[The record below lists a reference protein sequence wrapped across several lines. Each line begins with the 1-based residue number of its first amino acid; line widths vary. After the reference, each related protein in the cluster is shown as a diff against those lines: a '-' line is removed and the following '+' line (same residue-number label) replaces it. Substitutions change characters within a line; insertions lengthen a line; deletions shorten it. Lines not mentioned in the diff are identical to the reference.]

1 MNAYQATEVAY
12 KNGYNDGFSAATRTY
27 AEDNCFFVKFPCK
40 PGDTVYIIEGNV
52 LTTHKCTG
60 FWVADNWIQL
70 QLLDGR
76 TFTCWDGVDKY
87 FNKTIFTDM
96 ELALAEWEKVKND

>member
-1 MNAYQATEVAY
+1 MGEYFTEYAY
-12 KNGYNDGFSAATRTY
+12 KNGYKAGLEAAEQAVTDG
-27 AEDNCFFVKFPCK
+27 DCFFVKFPCK
-40 PGDTVYIIEGNV
+40 PGDTVYIIEDNV

-60 FWVADNWIQL
+60 FWVTENWIQI

-96 ELALAEWEKVKND
+96 ELALAEWGKVKND